1 MPVSIVTQPAF
12 EPVTL
17 DEAKAHL
24 RVTHDAEDDLITALI
39 TAAREAAE
47 NYTHRALCEKTLEYY
62 CDAFPCQIVLPQ
74 PPVQSVT
81 SVKYIDR
88 DGIEQTL
95 DAAEYQTHIQNE
107 PALIVEA
114 YGKTWPTTRD
124 ELNAVRVRY
133 VVGYASAADVPG
145 PVKAALLL
153 MIGHLYENRE
163 DSIVGAAISEL
174 PFGSRCLLNPYRM
187 LRFL

>member
-1 MPVSIVTQPAF
+1 MPVIVITQPLF

-17 DEAKAHL
+17 TEAKEHL
-24 RVTHDAEDDLITALI
+24 RVTQSAEDDLIAALI

-74 PPVQSVT
+74 PPVQSAT

-88 DGIEQTL
+88 DGVEQTL
-95 DAAEYQTHIQNE
+95 AASEYQLHAQNE

-114 YGKTWPTTRD
+114 YGKTWPGTRD

-133 VVGYASAADVPG
+133 VAGYASADDVPG
-145 PVKAALLL
+145 PIKAALLL

-163 DSIVGAAISEL
+163 DSIGGTLNEL
-174 PFGSRCLLNPYRM
+174 PFGSRCLLNPYRI
-187 LRFL
+187 LRF